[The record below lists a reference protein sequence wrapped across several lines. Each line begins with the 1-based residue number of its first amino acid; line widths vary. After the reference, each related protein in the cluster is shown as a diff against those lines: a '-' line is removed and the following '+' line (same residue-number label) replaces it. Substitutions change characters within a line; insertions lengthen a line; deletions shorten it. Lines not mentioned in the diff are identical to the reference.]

1 MRTSRAKI
9 LAAPL
14 PDTQLDDG
22 KSKGP
27 RKPAKKRPQICPI
40 TRKQWDDMYNAWRKR
55 PTIQNV
61 MQAGGVGRR
70 IATRAINAGWPDASL
85 PPFSELL
92 KGSPSV
98 HKEMQAY
105 REEWEEAA
113 LQKGEAARQAA
124 EEAMAARISMSAALK
139 ASRMAQGYAAQVLER
154 LEQGQAHIPE
164 EITPKVIY
172 QIVRSLESSATVV
185 EKAMKVEQ
193 MRASKPEEVLGI
205 EIGILLERCTDDE
218 LDLIGK
224 SGHLPARIVSQRKA
238 IQSHIGTF
246 DESDAEA
253 NALEYNKKQQEQA
266 AEKDLQEGLDDLA
279 ADVDLESD
287 GENQNGTDEAA

>member
-14 PDTQLDDG
+14 PDTRLDDG
-22 KSKGP
+22 KSKKGSA
-27 RKPAKKRPQICPI
+27 KPAKRRPKVCPI
-40 TRKQWDDMYNAWRKR
+40 TRKQWDDMYLAWRKR
-55 PTIQNV
+55 PSVQSV
-61 MQAGGVGRR
+61 MDGGGVGRR
-70 IATRAINAGWPDASL
+70 IATRAINVGWPDASL

-98 HKEMQAY
+98 HREMQAY
-105 REEWEEAA
+105 REQWEEAA

-139 ASRMAQGYAAQVLER
+139 ASRMAQGYAAQVLEK
-154 LEQGQAHIPE
+154 LEQGQAYIPDD
-164 EITPKVIY
+164 ITPKVIY

-218 LDLIGK
+218 LNVVTK

-246 DESDAEA
+246 DESDAETA
-253 NALEYNKKQQEQA
+253 ALEYGQKRQEEA
-266 AEKDLQEGLDDLA
+266 ALKDLEEGLEDLV
-279 ADVDLESD
+279 ADVDLEAYD
-287 GENQNGTDEAA
+287 AAESGKE

>member
-1 MRTSRAKI
+1 MSTRRAKI

-14 PDTQLDDG
+14 PDTRLADG
-22 KSKGP
+22 KLKGIS
-27 RKPAKKRPQICPI
+27 KPAKRRPKLCPI
-40 TRKQWDDMYNAWRKR
+40 TRDQWDTMYKAWRQR
-55 PTIQNV
+55 PSVASV
-61 MQAGGVGRR
+61 MEAGGVGRR
-70 IATRAINAGWPDASL
+70 IATRAINVGWPDVSL

-98 HKEMQAY
+98 HREMQAY
-105 REEWEEAA
+105 REQWEEAA
-113 LQKGEAARQAA
+113 LTKGEAARQAA

-205 EIGILLERCTDDE
+205 EIGILLERCSDDE
-218 LDLIGK
+218 LEAVG
-224 SGHLPARIVSQRKA
+224 STGHLPARIVSQRKA
-238 IQSHIGTF
+238 IQSHIGAI

-253 NALEYNKKQQEQA
+253 NALAVARKKVDDA
-266 AEKDLQEGLDDLA
+266 AEKDLQDGLDDLA
-279 ADVDLESD
+279 ADVDLEID
-287 GENQNGTDEAA
+287 GES